1 MRTKIR
7 LGISSCLLGHKV
19 RFDGGHKM
27 NRYLHDTLAPYVEY
41 VPVCPEKEIG
51 LSIPRPALRQV
62 DAGDGTVR
70 LVFSKT
76 GEDITTRMQ
85 EWAQRRVLELEEEDL
100 DGFVFK
106 ANSPSSGME
115 RVRVYM
121 GEGGKGE
128 KGMPRKDG
136 IGLFAAAFMQHFPL
150 LPVEEEGRL
159 NDAALRENFITRI
172 FTLQRFRHMLQ
183 NNPTYGDIVE
193 FHTRHKLLLMAHS
206 VESYREIGRLV
217 AQGKELSFAD
227 FLHAYRTQ
235 LLKGLSR
242 KATLSKHT
250 NVLHHILGYFKHD
263 LNADEKQEV
272 VELIDS
278 YCLGLVPLI
287 VPVTLL
293 NHFVRK
299 FKQAYLQEQVYLNPH
314 PKELKLLNHV

>member
-1 MRTKIR
+1 
-7 LGISSCLLGHKV
+7 
-19 RFDGGHKM
+19 
-27 NRYLHDTLAPYVEY
+27 
-41 VPVCPEKEIG
+41 
-51 LSIPRPALRQV
+51 
-62 DAGDGTVR
+62 
-70 LVFSKT
+70 
-76 GEDITTRMQ
+76 
-85 EWAQRRVLELEEEDL
+85 
-100 DGFVFK
+100 
-106 ANSPSSGME
+106 
-115 RVRVYM
+115 
-121 GEGGKGE
+121 
-128 KGMPRKDG
+128 
-136 IGLFAAAFMQHFPL
+136 
-150 LPVEEEGRL
+150 
-159 NDAALRENFITRI
+159 
-172 FTLQRFRHMLQ
+172 
-183 NNPTYGDIVE
+183 
-193 FHTRHKLLLMAHS
+193 MAHS